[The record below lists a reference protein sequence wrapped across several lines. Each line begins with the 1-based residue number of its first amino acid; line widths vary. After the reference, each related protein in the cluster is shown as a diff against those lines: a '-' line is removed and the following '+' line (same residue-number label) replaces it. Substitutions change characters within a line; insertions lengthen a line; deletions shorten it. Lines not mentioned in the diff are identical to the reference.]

1 MFFGRRLFA
10 TATIVPSGAGMG
22 SRIAYTVETKNSIP
36 SPATVETQS
45 SDHSSH
51 ESESKTACPLQRLQS
66 CVFIG
71 AGRMAEAMIKGL
83 LKAEM
88 CPSKL
93 TVLDINKP
101 RLSLFQDKGLN
112 TVHAV
117 DADKKKEVLQKAEV
131 VVLAVKPQQ
140 AEEVIKEISTM
151 DPNPEALFLSV
162 CAGVT
167 LKTLKLSSIPATVR
181 AMPNTPA
188 LVGCG
193 FTVWYTSKEVT
204 PDHLVIT
211 EGFLKTLGSDLRAFE
226 EQYLDMAT
234 ALSGTGPA
242 YFFLVM
248 EAMIEAGVHM
258 GFQRDVARD
267 IVLQTAKG
275 AALLAEETGRQPSEL
290 RSDITSPAGTT
301 AEAVYFAE
309 RGAFRTVISDAVWS
323 AYRRSL
329 ELGGTVDTRSIGP
342 VPR

>member
-1 MFFGRRLFA
+1 MLYVQQILIR
-10 TATIVPSGAGMG
+10 
-22 SRIAYTVETKNSIP
+22 
-36 SPATVETQS
+36 
-45 SDHSSH
+45 
-51 ESESKTACPLQRLQS
+51 
-66 CVFIG
+66 
-71 AGRMAEAMIKGL
+71 
-83 LKAEM
+83 
-88 CPSKL
+88 
-93 TVLDINKP
+93 
-101 RLSLFQDKGLN
+101 
-112 TVHAV
+112 
-117 DADKKKEVLQKAEV
+117 KKKVLQNAEV

-140 AEEVIKEISTM
+140 AEQVIKDICDM
-151 DPNPEALFLSV
+151 KPNPSALFLSV

-167 LKTLKLSSIPATVR
+167 LETLQLSSIPASVR

-204 PDHLVIT
+204 RDHLLIT
-211 EGFLKTLGSDLRAFE
+211 EGFLKTLGTDLRAFE
-226 EQYLDMAT
+226 EKYLDMAT

-267 IVLQTAKG
+267 IVVQTAKG
-275 AALLAEETGRQPSEL
+275 AAMLAEETGRLPSEL

-309 RGAFRTVISDAVWS
+309 RGSFRTVISDAVWS

-329 ELGGTVDTRSIGP
+329 ELGGTVDIKQIGP